1 MQYDIALVEEKNDV
15 AYFDITIS
23 EQKRRIRFVKQYY
36 GHRSTERLVYVH
48 ISETTDYYAIPN
60 RVRKAYLYI
69 IQNDRIKQP
78 TLCNFY
84 KVSHGSASIVS
95 WIESELGE
103 SFSSNEA
110 MDSVEPKPDIALL
123 DITLNG
129 LKSIHSGA
137 Y

>member
-1 MQYDIALVEEKNDV
+1 MQYDIMFVEEKNEV
-15 AYFDITIS
+15 AYFDITIA

-36 GHRSTERLVYVH
+36 GYRSTEKLVYVR

-78 TLCNFY
+78 TLCDFY

-95 WIESELGE
+95 WIGSEVGK
-103 SFSSNEA
+103 SVSAAEA
-110 MDSVEPKPDIALL
+110 VDGVEPKPDIDLL
-123 DITLNG
+123 DIILNG
-129 LKSIHSGA
+129 LGSRPF
-137 Y
+137 